1 MLDASRSSGRENFEK
16 MTIYARSIIEN
27 LSIGERGTGR
37 RTRVGLMTFSERPR
51 LVFNLNKYAT
61 KYDVL
66 NAFTP
71 HYTETPGT
79 NIGEAI
85 RFVRTQMFTRN
96 AGDQDQVPNVA
107 VLLTDGKSKDEKAAW
122 AQSVLARKANI
133 HIVSVAIGRDVNIG
147 ELEAI
152 SSAPSDVSKNVIKA
166 ASFDQLQ
173 HHRDQLSNALCY
185 SKC

>member
-1 MLDASRSSGRENFEK
+1 MV
-16 MTIYARSIIEN
+16 IYARSIIEN

-71 HYTETPGT
+71 HYSDERGL
-79 NIGEAI
+79 NIGEAL

-96 AGDQDQVPNVA
+96 AGDQDRVPNVA
-107 VLLTDGKSKDEKAAW
+107 VLLTDGRSRDEKASW
-122 AQSVLARKANI
+122 AQSVLARKAKI
-133 HIVSVAIGRDVNIG
+133 HIVSVAIGRDVNIE
-147 ELEAI
+147 ELKAI
-152 SSAPSDVSKNVIKA
+152 SSAPSDVGKNVIKA
-166 ASFDQLQ
+166 ASFDQLSNY
-173 HHRDQLSNALCY
+173 RDQLSKALCY